1 MLKKTITYTDYNGN
15 ERTEDFYF
23 NLSKIELMKL
33 EASIKGGMQK
43 MMDDIAK
50 ANDNFRV
57 IEVFE
62 KLIKLAYGVKDEDGK
77 HFRKSKEAT
86 EEFVQSEAY
95 SVLLF
100 ELLSDADKS
109 AEFFRGVVPADLMA
123 QAEAMNSKPTLLPN
137 A

>member
-15 ERTEDFYF
+15 ERVEDFYF

-33 EASIKGGMQK
+33 EASTKGGMQK
-43 MMDDIAK
+43 MMDDIVK

-62 KLIKLAYGVKDEDGK
+62 RLIKLAYGVKDEDGK

-86 EEFVQSEAY
+86 
-95 SVLLF
+95 
-100 ELLSDADKS
+100 
-109 AEFFRGVVPADLMA
+109 
-123 QAEAMNSKPTLLPN
+123 
-137 A
+137 

>member
-15 ERTEDFYF
+15 ERSEDFYF

-33 EASIKGGMQK
+33 QASTKGGMEK
-43 MMDDIAK
+43 MMDDIVK

-62 KLIKLAYGVKDEDGK
+62 KLIRLAYGVKSEDGK
-77 HFRKSKEAT
+77 FFRKTPESTEA
-86 EEFVQSEAY
+86 FVQSEAY
-95 SVLLF
+95 SNLLF
-100 ELLSDADKS
+100 ELLSDAEKS

-123 QAEAMNSKPTLLPN
+123 QAEAMNAKPTLMS
-137 A
+137 AT